1 MQRNEVKGNLAKL
14 LATENLVVEHRQ
26 CETAQFDVDRR
37 VLTLPLWDLA
47 TNDVYD
53 MLVGHEVGHALF
65 TPNRDW
71 RVDVDCSQDY
81 VNICEDARIE
91 KLMKR
96 KYPGLK
102 KSFSRG
108 YTELVDQDF
117 FGTQG
122 KDLENYNLID
132 RINLHFKVGAHSLIP
147 FEDDEKEFVDAVES
161 TETFDEVLEVAKRI
175 YDWQNQRDKEAM
187 EDAED
192 LNAEIAADQQGSGKK
207 DPEDNSDEDLLEELT
222 KEGNAK
228 EDPADLDTPSY
239 EGGNSSS
246 PNAEPASDEPTKDG
260 SGKAGGERGESETQR
275 AFDQLTKELSRPN
288 SHLSDLNY
296 IEIPDKVNLD
306 TYVTDWS
313 DVHDWIDIQRE
324 SYIKSVGERFPDS
337 DYFPYK
343 NPDEEYRAFKKGST
357 KEVNYLVKEFECRKS
372 ADSYA
377 RASTARTGVLSTTKL
392 HEYKFSEDIF
402 RKITVLP
409 DGKNHGMIFLL
420 DWSGSMSQEILATV
434 KQLINLTSFCKK
446 VQIPFEV
453 YAFTNDWFIAK
464 NSIANGEPAEDQP
477 YSGWYDTYGGR
488 DFKSLKV
495 NEVYLDDR
503 QFDLV
508 NVISSR
514 SNSKNYDR
522 MCLNLFREA
531 YCYRHRVSYQP
542 TPGFGLS
549 GTPLNEALVMLNY
562 LIPDFKRK
570 NDLQKVNVCVLTD
583 GESHHASYG
592 RKINKEY
599 SEDYNVRPG
608 RVDYN
613 TCLRDRQTGRVY
625 KPFDGCWSQVTS
637 TFIQQVRDR
646 FPEVSIL
653 GFRILAARD
662 LSSFVGRYGTR
673 ETSYDEVQKQW
684 KKEKSAI
691 IPNPMSFTALY
702 AIANNGLDD
711 DAEFEVAED
720 ATKGQITRAFKKMLK
735 SKSSNKKLLSS
746 FIGHVS

>member
-71 RVDVDCSQDY
+71 RVDVDCSMDY
-81 VNICEDARIE
+81 VNIVEDARIE

-102 KSFSRG
+102 KSFAKG

-117 FGTQG
+117 FGTEG

-132 RINLHFKVGAHSLIP
+132 RINLHFKMGADSLIP
-147 FEDDEKEFVDAVES
+147 FEDDEDQFVDAVAS
-161 TETFDEVLEVAKRI
+161 TETFDDVLEVAKRI
-175 YDWQNQRDKEAM
+175 YDWQNEKDKEAM

-192 LNAEIAADQQGSGKK
+192 LNAEIAAGQQGSGNK
-207 DPEDNSDEDLLEELT
+207 DLDDMSDEELIEEIN

-228 EDPADLDTPSY
+228 EDPAQLDTPSY
-239 EGGNSSS
+239 QGGDSTS
-246 PNAEPASDEPTKDG
+246 PNAQPASDEPTKGG
-260 SGKAGGERGESETQR
+260 SGKAGGETGESETQR
-275 AFDQLTKELSRPN
+275 AFDELAKELSRPN
-288 SHLSDLNY
+288 SHLSDVNY
-296 IEIPDKVNLD
+296 IEIPEKVNMD

-313 DVHDWIDIQRE
+313 DVHDWIDSQRE
-324 SYIKSVGERFPDS
+324 AYIKSVGERYPES
-337 DYFPYK
+337 DIFPYH
-343 NPDEEYRAFKKGST
+343 NPDAEYRSFKKGST

-372 ADSYA
+372 ADNYA
-377 RASTARTGVLSTTKL
+377 RAGTARTGVLNTTKL
-392 HEYKFSEDIF
+392 HQYKFSEDIF

-453 YAFTNDWFIAK
+453 YAFTNDWYIAK
-464 NSIANGEPAEDQP
+464 NSIVTGEPAEDQK
-477 YSGWYDTYGGR
+477 YSGWYDSYYDR
-488 DFKSLKV
+488 NYESLKE

-531 YCYRHRVSYQP
+531 FCYRNRVQYQP

-562 LIPDFKRK
+562 LIPDFKKK
-570 NDLQKVNVCVLTD
+570 NDIQKVNVCVLTD
-583 GESHHASYG
+583 GEAHQATYG
-592 RKINKEY
+592 RKIHKEY
-599 SEDYNVRPG
+599 SEEIEVRPG
-608 RVDYN
+608 RIDYN
-613 TCLRDRQTGRVY
+613 TCLRDRKTGRVY
-625 KPFDGCWSQVTS
+625 KPFDGCWSHITA

-646 FPEVSIL
+646 FPEVSVL

-662 LSSFVGRYGTR
+662 LSNFVGRYGTR
-673 ETSYDEVQKQW
+673 ETSYDQVQKQW

-702 AIANNGLDD
+702 AIANSSLDED
-711 DAEFEVAED
+711 SEFEVAQD

-735 SKSSNKKLLSS
+735 NKSSNKKLLSS

>member
-71 RVDVDCSQDY
+71 RADVDCSMDY

-102 KSFSRG
+102 KSFARG
-108 YTELVDQDF
+108 YTELNDQDF
-117 FGTQG
+117 FGTED

-175 YDWQNQRDKEAM
+175 YDWQNQKDKEAM
-187 EDAED
+187 EDAEE
-192 LNAEIAADQQGSGKK
+192 LSAEVAAGQQGSGNK
-207 DPEDNSDEDLLEELT
+207 DPEDMSDEELIEEIN

-228 EDPADLDTPSY
+228 EDPAQLDTPSY
-239 EGGNSSS
+239 EGGSSSS
-246 PNAEPASDEPTKDG
+246 PNAEQASDEPTKNG

-275 AFDQLTKELSRPN
+275 AFDELAKELSRPN
-288 SHLSDLNY
+288 SHLGDINY
-296 IEIPDKVNLD
+296 IEIPKKVDLD

-313 DVHDWIDIQRE
+313 DVHDWIDFQRE
-324 SYIKSVGERFPDS
+324 AYIKSVGERNEMSEF
-337 DYFPYK
+337 FPYQK
-343 NPDEEYRAFKKGST
+343 PDEEYRSFRKAST

-372 ADSYA
+372 ADAYA
-377 RASTARTGVLSTTKL
+377 RAGTSRTGVLNTTKL
-392 HEYKFSEDIF
+392 HQYKFSEDIF

-420 DWSGSMSQEILATV
+420 DWSGSMAQEILATV

-464 NSIANGEPAEDQP
+464 NSIVNGEPAEDQK
-477 YSGWYDTYGGR
+477 YSAWHDSYYSRTYD
-488 DFKSLKV
+488 SLNE
-495 NEVYLDDR
+495 NEVYLDER

-514 SNSKNYDR
+514 SNSKDYDR
-522 MCLNLFREA
+522 QCLNVFREA
-531 YCYRHRVSYQP
+531 FCYYNRVQYQP
-542 TPGFGLS
+542 TPGLGLS
-549 GTPLNEALVMLNY
+549 GTPLNEAIVMLNY
-562 LIPDFKRK
+562 IIPKFKNE
-570 NDLQKVNVCVLTD
+570 NDLQKVNVCLLTD
-583 GESHHASYG
+583 GESASANYG
-592 RKINKEY
+592 RKVRREY
-599 SEDYNVRPG
+599 VEDYDVRPG

-625 KPFDGCWSQVTS
+625 KPFNGNFSEVTS

-646 FPEVSIL
+646 HPEVSVV
-653 GFRILAARD
+653 GFRILSARD
-662 LSSFVGRYGTR
+662 LSTFVGRYGSR
-673 ETSYDEVQKQW
+673 ETSYEEVQKQW
-684 KKEKSAI
+684 RKDKSAI

-702 AIANNGLDD
+702 AIANTALDD
-711 DAEFEVAED
+711 DAEFEVAQD

-735 SKSSNKKLLSS
+735 TKGSNKKLLSS

>member
-65 TPNRDW
+65 TPNKDW
-71 RVDVDCSQDY
+71 RVDVDCSMDY

-108 YTELVDQDF
+108 YTELNDQDF
-117 FGTQG
+117 FGTAD

-132 RINLHFKVGAHSLIP
+132 RINLHYKVGAHSLIP
-147 FEDDEKEFVDAVES
+147 FEDDENELVDAVGS
-161 TETFDEVLEVAKRI
+161 TETFDEVLAIAKRL
-175 YDWQNQRDKEAM
+175 YDLQNQKDKEAM
-187 EDAED
+187 EDAEE
-192 LNAEIAADQQGSGKK
+192 LTSEIAGQKGSGNK
-207 DPEDNSDEDLLEELT
+207 DVGDMSDEELIEEIN
-222 KEGNAK
+222 KEGNAQ
-228 EDPADLDTPSY
+228 EDPAQLDTPSF
-239 EGGNSSS
+239 EGGDSNS
-246 PNAEPASDEPTKDG
+246 PNAEPASEEPSKG
-260 SGKAGGERGESETQR
+260 SSKKGGEHGESETQR
-275 AFDQLTKELSRPN
+275 AFDELAKDLSRPN
-288 SHLSDLNY
+288 SHLGDIHY
-296 IEIPDKVNLD
+296 IEIPKKVDLD

-313 DVHDWIDIQRE
+313 DVHDWIDFQRE
-324 SYIKSVGERFPDS
+324 AYIKSVGERNEMSEF
-337 DYFPYK
+337 FPY
-343 NPDEEYRAFKKGST
+343 NSTDEEYRSFRKSSV

-372 ADSYA
+372 ADAYA
-377 RASTARTGVLSTTKL
+377 RAGTSRTGVLDTTKL
-392 HEYKFSEDIF
+392 HQYKFSEDIF

-464 NSIANGEPAEDQP
+464 RSIASGEPAEEQR
-477 YSGWYDTYGGR
+477 YGGWHDSYYDR
-488 DFKSLKV
+488 NYESL
-495 NEVYLDDR
+495 NENEIYLDER

-514 SNSKNYDR
+514 SNSRDYER

-531 YCYRHRVSYQP
+531 FCYRNRVQYQP
-542 TPGFGLS
+542 TPGLGLS
-549 GTPLNEALVMLNY
+549 GTPLNEAIVMLNY
-562 LIPDFKRK
+562 LIPKFKSD
-570 NDLQKVNVCVLTD
+570 NDLQKVNVCLLTD
-583 GESHHASYG
+583 GEAHQATYG
-592 RKINKEY
+592 RKIHKDY
-599 SEDYNVRPG
+599 SEEIEVRPG
-608 RVDYN
+608 RIDYN
-613 TCLRDRQTGRVY
+613 TCLRDRNTGRVY
-625 KPFDGCWSQVTS
+625 KPFDGCWSHITA
-637 TFIQQVRDR
+637 TFIEQVRDR
-646 FPEVSIL
+646 FPEVSVL

-662 LSSFVGRYGTR
+662 LSNFVGRYGTR
-673 ETSYDEVQKQW
+673 ETSYEEVQKQW

-702 AIANNGLDD
+702 AIANSSLDED
-711 DAEFEVAED
+711 SEFEVAED

-735 SKSSNKKLLSS
+735 NKSSNKKLLSS